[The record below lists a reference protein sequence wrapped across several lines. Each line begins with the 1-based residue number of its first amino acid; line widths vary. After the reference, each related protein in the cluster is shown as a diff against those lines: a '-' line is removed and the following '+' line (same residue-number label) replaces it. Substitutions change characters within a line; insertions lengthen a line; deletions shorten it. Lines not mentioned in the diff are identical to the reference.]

1 VTYSRK
7 SEDTSTRKSA
17 THTEGSPEPS
27 KTKQIPANQHKTR
40 ISEKYGARRV
50 ANRKPALLDAAL
62 WYAARG
68 IPVLPLHSLDEH
80 GVCTCGGKEVN
91 PKCKPGKHPRTPHG
105 HLDAS
110 TNPSRITAWWNRWPN
125 ANIGIPTGERS
136 GWLVLDEDQPAS
148 LDALEAKHSKLP
160 QTRTHSTGSGGTH
173 RIFRY
178 PSEAG
183 SGIRNSVGLIG
194 CGLDIRG
201 EGGYFIAPPS
211 ATTGPYTVLE
221 NVPLADA
228 PAWLVKAASGAH
240 STRSGEVSGR
250 ADRGAVS
257 IDTSGPPIPDGER
270 NDILTHICG
279 RLHDGTRDLGEL
291 TRDLEAVNEARCT
304 PPLDAGEVRGIAVS
318 IYGRTPC
325 KPAITA
331 RVMATV
337 GYLREAA
344 AGRPVRG
351 MAGATGWSIYLAG
364 LDALAEHGR
373 EHPQGA
379 TLSLDVR
386 TWAQRAGT
394 SRATVSRHIRRSPL
408 MRVIRR
414 GSGRRSAV
422 VLFVAPSE
430 AIGHYLRHSS
440 SRGGSQENSATASVS
455 PSALSETLARLRWGP
470 GRIGK
475 SRAAIMHTLAE
486 CGEVGEL
493 SRAEIAA
500 RLGRKPAS
508 MRAPLRWLVEAGL
521 LERTRHG
528 HYALPADFAR
538 RVEDAR
544 ELGREPEA
552 DRLQIAR
559 HNRERDGYRNRLG
572 KKPQRAPTEREI
584 RQRRETYPE
593 RRRIATERA
602 IAALFRE
609 RPEYRARRVGQITA
623 RLVHYIGPDFP
634 RGQDGAPKDSE
645 VEAILDGH
653 AARVLAH

>member
-1 VTYSRK
+1 MKSRTG
-7 SEDTSTRKSA
+7 DNA
-17 THTEGSPEPS
+17 IAPG
-27 KTKQIPANQHKTR
+27 
-40 ISEKYGARRV
+40 
-50 ANRKPALLDAAL
+50 L
-62 WYAARG
+62 
-68 IPVLPLHSLDEH
+68 
-80 GVCTCGGKEVN
+80 EV
-91 PKCKPGKHPRTPHG
+91 KG
-105 HLDAS
+105 D
-110 TNPSRITAWWNRWPN
+110 
-125 ANIGIPTGERS
+125 
-136 GWLVLDEDQPAS
+136 
-148 LDALEAKHSKLP
+148 
-160 QTRTHSTGSGGTH
+160 
-173 RIFRY
+173 
-178 PSEAG
+178 
-183 SGIRNSVGLIG
+183 
-194 CGLDIRG
+194 
-201 EGGYFIAPPS
+201 GGYIVAPPS
-211 ATTGPYTVLE
+211 ITERAYEVLDDF
-221 NVPLADA
+221 PLSD
-228 PAWLVKAASGAH
+228 PPEWLLEALREPS
-240 STRSGEVSGR
+240 R
-250 ADRGAVS
+250 AVS
-257 IDTSGPPIPDGER
+257 NTKNGGSSGPAPQDGGSIPEGGR
-270 NDILTHICG
+270 NSTLTSIAG
-279 RLHDGTRDLGEL
+279 RLHDGTRDLDEL

-304 PPLDAGEVRGIAVS
+304 PPLDAREIRGIAAS
-318 IYGRTPC
+318 IYGGTPC
-325 KPAITA
+325 KPAITP
-331 RVMATV
+331 RVLAAV

-373 EHPQGA
+373 EHPEGA

-440 SRGGSQENSATASVS
+440 SRGGSQENSTTASVS

-475 SRAAIMHTLAE
+475 SRAAILRPLAE
-486 CGEVGEL
+486 CGGAGEL

-500 RLGRKPAS
+500 RLGRKPSS

-521 LERTRHG
+521 LERTRYG

-559 HNRERDGYRNRLG
+559 HDRERDGYRNRRG
-572 KKPQRAPTEREI
+572 EKPQRAPTEGET
-584 RQRRETYPE
+584 RQRRESYPE

-609 RPEYRARRVGQITA
+609 HPEYRARRVGQITA
-623 RLVHYIGPDFP
+623 RLVHYIGSDFLG
-634 RGQDGAPKDSE
+634 GQLGAPKDQE
-645 VEAILDGH
+645 VEAILDGEP
-653 AARVLAH
+653 RDRSEQTG

>member
-1 VTYSRK
+1 MPYPHGL
-7 SEDTSTRKSA
+7 EHTSTTKTA
-17 THTEGSPEPS
+17 KHPEGSPEPP
-27 KTKQIPANQHKTR
+27 TARLIAANRQKTR
-40 ISEKYGARRV
+40 ISENYVEGRG
-50 ANRKPALLDAAL
+50 ANRKPALLAAAL
-62 WYAARG
+62 RYAARG
-68 IPVLPLHSLDEH
+68 QPVFPLHSLDEH
-80 GVCTCGGKEVN
+80 GVCTCGGPEVN
-91 PKCKPGKHPRTPHG
+91 PKCSPGKHPRTSHG

-110 TNPSRITAWWNRWPN
+110 TDASQITAWWTRWPS
-125 ANIGIPTGERS
+125 ANIGIPTGKRS
-136 GWLVLDEDQPAS
+136 GIIALDHDTYKPSTISRES
-148 LDALEAKHSKLP
+148 VEAEYGP
-160 QTRTHSTGSGGTH
+160 IAQTRTVKTGRDGRQYLYKHPGYYVKSRTGDNA
-173 RIFRY
+173 IA
-178 PSEAG
+178 P
-183 SGIRNSVGLIG
+183 GLEVKG
-194 CGLDIRG
+194 D
-201 EGGYFIAPPS
+201 GGYIVAPPS
-211 ATTGPYTVLE
+211 ITERAYEVLDDF
-221 NVPLADA
+221 PLSD
-228 PAWLVKAASGAH
+228 PPEWLLEALREPS
-240 STRSGEVSGR
+240 R
-250 ADRGAVS
+250 AVS
-257 IDTSGPPIPDGER
+257 NTKNGGSSGPAPQDGGSIPEGGR
-270 NDILTHICG
+270 NSTLTSIAG
-279 RLHDGTRDLGEL
+279 RLHDGMRDLDEL

-304 PPLDAGEVRGIAVS
+304 PPLDAREIRGIAAS
-318 IYGRTPC
+318 IYARTPC
-325 KPAITA
+325 KPAITP
-331 RVMATV
+331 RVLAAV

-373 EHPQGA
+373 EHPEGA

-394 SRATVSRHIRRSPL
+394 SRAAVSRHIRRSPL

-440 SRGGSQENSATASVS
+440 SLSISQENSMTASVS
-455 PSALSETLARLRWGP
+455 PSALSVTLARLRWGP

-475 SRAAIMHTLAE
+475 SRAAILTPLAE
-486 CGEVGEL
+486 CGEAGEL

-500 RLGRKPAS
+500 RLGRKPDS

-544 ELGREPEA
+544 ELGREPES

-559 HNRERDGYRNRLG
+559 HDRERDGYRKRHG
-572 KKPQRAPTEREI
+572 EKPQRAPAERET
-584 RQRRETYPE
+584 RQRRESYPE
-593 RRRIATERA
+593 RRQIATERA

-609 RPEYRARRVGQITA
+609 HPEYRARRVGQITA

-634 RGQDGAPKDSE
+634 RGPDGAPKDSE

-653 AARVLAH
+653 AALESA